1 MTDRLYYSDSYLT
14 SFRASVT
21 EARENGQL
29 LYLDRTLFYPTSGG
43 QPHDLGT
50 INGVAVVE
58 VVDEDTTVAH
68 RLAAP
73 LAGAEV
79 EGQIDWARRFDHMQQ
94 HSGQHLLSAIL
105 VRDFGFETVSFHLGA
120 DISTIELATASISAA
135 QLGRAEASVNEA
147 VFANHPLAVTYEDA
161 AAVEGLRKA
170 SERSGT
176 LRIVSI
182 PGLDRSACGGTHVRS
197 TGEIGS
203 VLLRRTEKIRGNVRL
218 EFLCGMRAVR
228 RARADFDAL
237 NKAAQVFSSAPD
249 DVPAL
254 VATQQDKLQ
263 EAEKSR
269 RKLAAELAVRR
280 GRELY
285 AACEPAPRGLRIRE
299 VTLASALD
307 DEVRNEANGFVSQSK
322 AAYLALSKAPPA
334 VLLALSP
341 DAGINAGAVL
351 KELLAGAGGR
361 GGGSA
366 QLAQGSVPNTAA
378 LDALAAQLRA
388 KLS

>member
-1 MTDRLYYSDSYLT
+1 MTDRLYYGDSYLT

-50 INGVAVVE
+50 INGVAVLE
-58 VVDEDTTVAH
+58 VMDEDAAVAH

-73 LAGAEV
+73 VASSEV

-120 DISTIELATASISAA
+120 DISTIELATPSISAA
-135 QLGRAEASVNEA
+135 QLACAEASVNEA

-161 AAVEGLRKA
+161 ATVEGLRKA

-197 TGEIGS
+197 TGEIGP

-237 NKAAQVFSSAPD
+237 NKAAQIFSSAPD

-285 AACEPAPRGLRIRE
+285 DACEPGPRGLRIRE
-299 VTLASALD
+299 VILASALD

-334 VLLALSP
+334 ILLALSP

-351 KELLAGAGGR
+351 KELLTGAGGR

-366 QLAQGSVPNTAA
+366 QLAQGSLPDSAA
-378 LDALAAQLRA
+378 LETLATELRT